1 MTNQVKPKSVGTHD
15 GSFHADEVTAC
26 ALLCHFGLVETGK
39 VFRTRDPELLETCE
53 YVCDVGGEYAP
64 EKKRFDHHQAEYQ
77 GPMSSAGMVL
87 KYLCDEQIISHDIY
101 SYINNHLVIGVD
113 AHDNGVEVPMKGVC
127 TYSHLI
133 SNFAPIEYQATHEVQ
148 DAAFKKAMHFAMEHL
163 DRLLQ
168 RHDYILSFR
177 NSVSKAMQPKNTS
190 LQFEEPIP
198 WMDVFFEMDGEHHP
212 AQFIIMPSGENWK
225 LRGIPPNS
233 KEKMHVRT
241 PLPQEWAGLSD
252 EDLQAAS
259 GISGGI
265 FCHKGR
271 FFSLWKTKEDAQKAL
286 EYTLRSRT

>member
-1 MTNQVKPKSVGTHD
+1 MTNQVKHKSVGTHD

-26 ALLCHFGLVETGK
+26 ALLCLFGQVEAQN
-39 VFRTRDPELLETCE
+39 VFRTRDPEVLETCE
-53 YVCDVGGEYAP
+53 YVCDVGGEYDP
-64 EKKRFDHHQAEYQ
+64 QKKRFDHHQAEYQ
-77 GPMSSAGMVL
+77 GSMSSAGMVL
-87 KYLCDEQIISHDIY
+87 KYLCDQKIISQDVYHCL
-101 SYINNHLVIGVD
+101 NNQLVIGVD

-133 SNFAPIEYQATHEVQ
+133 SNFAPIEYQATAEAQ
-148 DAAFKKAMHFAMEHL
+148 DAAFKKAMVFAIDHL
-163 DRLLQ
+163 DRLLK

-177 NSVSKAMQPKNTS
+177 NTVAKAMQPKNNS
-190 LQFEEPIP
+190 LQFEEAIP

-212 AQFIIMPSGENWK
+212 AQFVIMPSGKNWK

-233 KEKMHVRT
+233 KEKMHVRF

-252 EDLQAAS
+252 EALQAAS